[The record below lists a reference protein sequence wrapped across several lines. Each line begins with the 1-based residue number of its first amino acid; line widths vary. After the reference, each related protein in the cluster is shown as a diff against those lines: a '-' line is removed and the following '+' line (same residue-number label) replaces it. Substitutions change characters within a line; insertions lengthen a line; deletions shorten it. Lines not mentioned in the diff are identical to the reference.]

1 MFGYNKRR
9 RLFETQ
15 DEVDACKDGLIEEI
29 ERRLGDFW
37 QRFYLLDSLPLD
49 GGGRG
54 WG

>member
-1 MFGYNKRR
+1 MPIGMHAGSW
-9 RLFETQ
+9 L
-15 DEVDACKDGLIEEI
+15 
-29 ERRLGDFW
+29 LGDFR